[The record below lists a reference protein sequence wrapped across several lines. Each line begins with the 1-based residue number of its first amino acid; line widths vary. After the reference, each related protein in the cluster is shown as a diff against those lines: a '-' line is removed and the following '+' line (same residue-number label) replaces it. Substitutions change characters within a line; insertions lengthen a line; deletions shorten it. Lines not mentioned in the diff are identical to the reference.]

1 MEAFSRWFDDI
12 SIKRKVLL
20 SFSIPVLLMVLVSM
34 AVHKNTQSMVE
45 DASWVEHTH
54 KAIARAREL
63 LTMVVDMETGK
74 RGFLITGD
82 EVFLEPFNWSLPAWD
97 EKIQTLAVQ
106 VSDNPPQ
113 VELLMEVDALHKLW
127 LQEAATKE
135 IEQRRA
141 VREGKESMSTII
153 ALVQKQTGKSII
165 DEIRKKIAKF
175 IEVEEALIQIRTQA
189 SAQSANQT
197 NIVLVLGTVFSAI
210 ISVLVAFWSSARV
223 KRRVDTLLQA
233 TSLVG
238 MGKLNLG
245 LEKLRASKH
254 LHGKDEFSKLTLSF
268 KEMTSNL
275 IDNDER
281 MHESNLKLKQET
293 ERAEAA
299 AKAKSEF
306 LSTMSHEIR
315 TPMNGV
321 IGMTNLLLDT
331 KLDEQQLRMT
341 ETTKNSAESL
351 LSIINDILD
360 FSKIEAGKIDL
371 ELIDFDLG
379 EVVQE
384 VGAMLYFAAE
394 QKGIQLICPA
404 TPVMDLCYKGDPGR
418 IRQVLNN
425 LVNNAIKF
433 TDKGEVAVYVSVVEK
448 RLTDS
453 VIKFEIKDTGIGISD
468 EQQKKLFSRF
478 SQADSST
485 TRKYGGTGL
494 GLSISKRLSEIMGG
508 EIGVE
513 SEQGEGSNFW
523 FTIVLENSTKQSVV
537 YLPTG
542 DLKKQ
547 RVLVVDDIQTN
558 RNLMIQIFNRWEIEH
573 EVVDSGD
580 EALAVLKRASQQGKP
595 FTIAIIDYQMPNM
608 DGVELARHI
617 QHAESI
623 KDTKLIMFSSV
634 VQRGDAKLMQQAGF
648 TGYLTKPMQQSDLL
662 GVLEKVSGLSSDSPK
677 DSFVT
682 RHTPAKKTQYQAHA
696 LVVDDVTTNQVV
708 LQSLLGKYGIKVDKA
723 KNGLEAL
730 AALRSHSNFD
740 LVFMDCQMPEMD
752 GYEAT
757 REIRNTNNSNID
769 HSIPVI
775 AMTANAIQ
783 GDKEKCLQ
791 AGMDDYISKP
801 VNAKA
806 LGDALAKWLPHKVKQ
821 DSETD
826 NAEKNRA

>member
-12 SIKRKVLL
+12 SIKRKVLV
-20 SFSIPVLLMVLVSM
+20 SFSIPVLLMLLVS
-34 AVHKNTQSMVE
+34 VSVYKNTQSMVE

-54 KAIARAREL
+54 KAIARAQEL

-82 EVFLEPFNWSLPAWD
+82 EVFLEPFNWSLPIWD
-97 EKIQTLAVQ
+97 EKISTLAQQ

-113 VELLMEVDALHKLW
+113 VELLWEIDALHKLW

-135 IEQRRA
+135 IEQRRL
-141 VREGKESMSTII
+141 VRDGQADMSVII
-153 ALVQKQTGKSII
+153 QLVQKQTGKSII
-165 DEIRKKIAKF
+165 DEIRKKVDTF
-175 IEVEEALIQIRTQA
+175 IKVEEALISIRTVKSADSA
-189 SAQSANQT
+189 SQT
-197 NIVLVLGTVFSAI
+197 SLVLILGTVVSAI

-233 TSLVG
+233 THHVG
-238 MGKLNLG
+238 MGKLSLG
-245 LEKLRASKH
+245 LEKLSASKN

-268 KEMTSNL
+268 KEMTSSL
-275 IDNDER
+275 VENDEKMR
-281 MHESNLKLKQET
+281 HYNQKLKEET
-293 ERAEAA
+293 ERSEAA
-299 AKAKSEF
+299 AKAKGEF

-331 KLDEQQLRMT
+331 RLDEQQRKMA

-371 ELIDFDLG
+371 EVIDFDLG
-379 EVVQE
+379 EVVEE

-418 IRQVLNN
+418 IRQILNN

-433 TDKGEVAVYVSVVEK
+433 TDKGEVAVYVSVLEK

-453 VIKFEIKDTGIGISD
+453 VIKFEIKDTGIGIND
-468 EQQKKLFSRF
+468 EQQKRLFARF
-478 SQADSST
+478 AQADSST

-508 EIGVE
+508 SIGVSSVE
-513 SEQGEGSNFW
+513 GEGSNFW
-523 FTIVLENSTKQSVV
+523 FTIVLENSTQQSIV

-542 DLKKQ
+542 DLKQQ
-547 RVLVVDDIQTN
+547 RVLVVDDIKTN
-558 RNLMIQIFNRWEIEH
+558 RNLMTQIFERWKLDYEA
-573 EVVDSGD
+573 VDSG
-580 EALAVLKRASQQGKP
+580 ELALQALTQANNEGKP
-595 FTIAIIDYQMPNM
+595 FTIAIIDYQMPKM
-608 DGVELARHI
+608 DGVQLAKAI
-617 QHAESI
+617 QLNESI
-623 KDTKLIMFSSV
+623 KNTKLIMFSSV
-634 VQRGDAKLMQQAGF
+634 VQRGDAKLMQQVGF

-662 GVLEKVSGLSSDSPK
+662 SVLEKVSGLNSESPK

-682 RHTPAKKTQYQAHA
+682 RHTPAKKTQYDARA
-696 LVVDDVTTNQVV
+696 LIVDDVTTNLVV
-708 LQSLLGKYGIKVDKA
+708 LQSLLSKYGIKVDKA

-730 AALRSHSNFD
+730 ASLRTHSGFD

-757 REIRNTNNSNID
+757 KEIRNTNNANINHD
-769 HSIPVI
+769 IPVI

-783 GDKEKCLQ
+783 GDREKCLQ
-791 AGMDDYISKP
+791 AGMDDYVSKP
-801 VNAKA
+801 VSAKA
-806 LGDALAKWLPHKVKQ
+806 LGDVLAKWLPHKEKQ
-821 DSETD
+821 DTASDEE
-826 NAEKNRA
+826 AQNRA

>member
-12 SIKRKVLL
+12 SIKKKVLI
-20 SFSIPVLLMVLVSM
+20 SFSIPVLLMLLVS
-34 AVHKNTQSMVE
+34 VSVYKNTQSMVE

-54 KAIARAREL
+54 KAIARAQEL

-82 EVFLEPFNWSLPAWD
+82 EVFLEPFNWSLPIWD
-97 EKIQTLAVQ
+97 EKISTLAQQ

-113 VELLMEVDALHKLW
+113 VELLWEIDALHKLW

-135 IEQRRA
+135 IEQRRL
-141 VREGKESMSTII
+141 VREGQADMGVII
-153 ALVQKQTGKSII
+153 QLVQKQTGKSII
-165 DEIRKKIAKF
+165 DEIRRKVDTF
-175 IEVEEALIQIRTQA
+175 IKVEEALIQIRTVKSADSA
-189 SAQSANQT
+189 SQT
-197 NIVLVLGTVFSAI
+197 SLVLILGTVVSAL
-210 ISVLVAFWSSARV
+210 ISVFVAFWSSARV
-223 KRRVDTLLQA
+223 KRRLDTLLHA
-233 TSLVG
+233 THDVG
-238 MGKLNLG
+238 MGELALG
-245 LEKLRASKH
+245 LEKLSASKN

-268 KEMTSNL
+268 KEMTSSL
-275 IDNDER
+275 VENDEKMR
-281 MHESNLKLKQET
+281 HYNQKLKQET
-293 ERAEAA
+293 ERSEAA
-299 AKAKSEF
+299 AKAKGEF

-331 KLDEQQLRMT
+331 RLDEQQRKMA

-371 ELIDFDLG
+371 EVIDFDLG
-379 EVVQE
+379 EVVEE

-418 IRQVLNN
+418 IRQILNN

-433 TDKGEVAVYVSVVEK
+433 TDKGEVAVYVSVLEK

-453 VIKFEIKDTGIGISD
+453 VIKFEVKDTGIGIND
-468 EQQKKLFSRF
+468 EQQKKLFARF

-508 EIGVE
+508 SIGVSSVE
-513 SEQGEGSNFW
+513 GEGSNFW
-523 FTIVLENSTKQSVV
+523 FTIVLENSTQQSIV

-542 DLKKQ
+542 DLKQQ
-547 RVLVVDDIQTN
+547 RVLVVDDIKTN
-558 RNLMIQIFNRWEIEH
+558 RNLMVQIFERWDLEH
-573 EVVDSGD
+573 EVVDSG
-580 EALAVLKRASQQGKP
+580 ELALQVLAQACKEGKP
-595 FTIAIIDYQMPNM
+595 YTIAIIDYQMPNM
-608 DGVELARHI
+608 DGVQLAKEI
-617 QHAESI
+617 QRDDSI

-634 VQRGDAKLMQQAGF
+634 VQRGDAKLMQQVGF

-662 GVLEKVSGLSSDSPK
+662 SVLEKVSGLNSESPK
-677 DSFVT
+677 NSFVT
-682 RHTPAKKTQYQAHA
+682 RHTPAKKTQYDARA
-696 LVVDDVTTNQVV
+696 LIVDDVTTNLVV
-708 LQSLLGKYGIKVDKA
+708 LQSLLSKYGIKVDKA

-730 AALRSHSNFD
+730 ASLRAHSGFD

-757 REIRNTNNSNID
+757 KEIRNTNNANINHD
-769 HSIPVI
+769 IPVI

-783 GDKEKCLQ
+783 GDREKCLQ
-791 AGMDDYISKP
+791 AGMDDYVSKP
-801 VNAKA
+801 VSAKA
-806 LGDALAKWLPHKVKQ
+806 LGDVLAKWLSHKEKQ
-821 DSETD
+821 DITSDEE
-826 NAEKNRA
+826 AQNRA

>member
-1 MEAFSRWFDDI
+1 M
-12 SIKRKVLL
+12 
-20 SFSIPVLLMVLVSM
+20 SFSIPVLLMLLVSLS
-34 AVHKNTQSMVE
+34 VHKNTQSMVE

-54 KAIARAREL
+54 KAIARAQEL
-63 LTMVVDMETGK
+63 LTMVVDMEAGK

-82 EVFLEPFNWSLPAWD
+82 EVFLEPFTWSTPVWN
-97 EKIQTLAVQ
+97 EKINTLAEQ

-113 VELLMEVDALHKLW
+113 VEILWEVDALHKLW
-127 LQEAATKE
+127 LQEAATEE

-141 VREGKESMSTII
+141 VTEGRASMSSII
-153 ALVQKQTGKSII
+153 ELVQKQTGKSIN
-165 DEIRKKIAKF
+165 DEIRLKMATF
-175 IEVEEALIQIRTQA
+175 IEVEEQLIHVRTVE
-189 SAQSANQT
+189 SAESARQT
-197 NIVLVLGTVFSAI
+197 SLVLILGTVVSAV

-223 KRRVDTLLQA
+223 KRRLDTLLKA
-233 TSLVG
+233 THDVG
-238 MGKLNLG
+238 IGKLNLG
-245 LEKLRASKH
+245 LEKLSESRH
-254 LHGKDEFSKLTLSF
+254 LHGRDEFSKLTLSF
-268 KEMTSNL
+268 KEMTSSL
-275 IDNDER
+275 IENNKQMRHYNE
-281 MHESNLKLKQET
+281 KLKQESL
-293 ERAEAA
+293 RSEAA
-299 AKAKSEF
+299 AKAKGDF

-321 IGMTNLLLDT
+321 IGMANLLLDT
-331 KLDEQQLRMT
+331 RLNEQQRKMA

-379 EVVQE
+379 EVIEE

-418 IRQVLNN
+418 IRQILNN
-425 LVNNAIKF
+425 LISNAIKF
-433 TDKGEVAVYVSVVEK
+433 TAQGEVAVYVSVVEK

-453 VIKFEIKDTGIGISD
+453 VIKFEVKDTGIGIND

-508 EIGVE
+508 SIGVSSVE
-513 SEQGEGSNFW
+513 GEGSNFW
-523 FTIVLENSTKQSVV
+523 FTIKLENSKQQSIV

-542 DLKKQ
+542 DLKRQ
-547 RVLVVDDIQTN
+547 RVLVVDDIKTN
-558 RNLMIQIFNRWEIEH
+558 RNLMTQILGRWELDH
-573 EVVDSGD
+573 EVVESG
-580 EALAVLKRASQQGKP
+580 EQALHALIRANKEGKP

-608 DGVELARHI
+608 DGVQLAEQI
-617 QHAESI
+617 QKDASI
-623 KDTKLIMFSSV
+623 KETKLVMFSSV

-662 GVLEKVSGLSSDSPK
+662 GVLEKVSGLNSESPK

-682 RHTPAKKTQYQAHA
+682 RHTQAKKTQYQART
-696 LVVDDVTTNQVV
+696 LIVDDVTTNQVV
-708 LQSLLGKYGIKVDKA
+708 LQSLLAKYGIKVDKA

-730 AALRSHSNFD
+730 AALRAHSGYD

-757 REIRNTNNSNID
+757 REIRNTNNANIN

-801 VNAKA
+801 INAKA
-806 LGDALAKWLPHKVKQ
+806 LGDALAKWLPHKVVQ
-821 DSETD
+821 EPPVDGE
-826 NAEKNRA
+826 EKSRA

>member
-12 SIKRKVLL
+12 PIKRKVLI
-20 SFSIPVLLMVLVSM
+20 SFAIPVLLMLLVSM

-54 KAIARAREL
+54 KAIARAHEL
-63 LTMVVDMETGK
+63 LTMAIDMETGK

-82 EVFLEPFNWSLPAWD
+82 EVFLEPFKSSLGVWD
-97 EKIQTLAVQ
+97 EKIVILADQ

-113 VELLMEVDALHKLW
+113 VELLWQIDALHKRW
-127 LQEAATKE
+127 LEAATKLV
-135 IEQRRA
+135 EQRRG
-141 VREGKESMSTII
+141 VREGEEQMSTII
-153 ALVQKQTGKSII
+153 ELVQKQTSKSII
-165 DEIRKKIAKF
+165 DEIRKKFASF
-175 IEVEEALIQIRTQA
+175 IEVEEVLIQVRTLE
-189 SAQSANQT
+189 SARSATQT
-197 NIVLVLGTVFSAI
+197 SLVLILGTVFSAI
-210 ISVLVAFWSSARV
+210 ISVFVAFWSSARV
-223 KRRVDTLLQA
+223 KRRVDTLLKA
-233 TSLVG
+233 THDVG
-238 MGKLNLG
+238 AGRLKLG
-245 LEKLRASKH
+245 LKKLSDSKH
-254 LHGKDEFSKLTLSF
+254 LHGKDEFSRLTSSF
-268 KEMTSNL
+268 KNMTSNL
-275 IDNDER
+275 VETDIK
-281 MHESNLKLKQET
+281 MHEYNQRLKKESQ
-293 ERAEAA
+293 RAEAA
-299 AKAKSEF
+299 ARAKSEF

-371 ELIDFDLG
+371 EVIDFDLG
-379 EVVQE
+379 EVIE
-384 VGAMLYFAAE
+384 DVGAMLYFAAE
-394 QKGIQLICPA
+394 QKDIQLICPA
-404 TPVMDLCYKGDPGR
+404 TPIMDCCYKGDPGR

-433 TDKGEVAVYVSVVEK
+433 TEKGEVAVYVSLVKK

-453 VIKFEIKDTGIGISD
+453 VIKFEVKDTGIGISE
-468 EQQKKLFSRF
+468 EQQQKLFSRF

-508 EIGVE
+508 EIGVV
-513 SEQGEGSNFW
+513 SEQGKGSNFW
-523 FTIVLENSTKQSVV
+523 FTVVLENSDKQSVV

-547 RVLVVDDIQTN
+547 HLLVVDDILTN
-558 RNLMIQIFNRWEIEH
+558 RNLMQQIFSNWDIPH
-573 EVVDSGD
+573 QVVESGED
-580 EALAVLKRASQQGKP
+580 ALKALTNAKQQGNP

-608 DGVELARHI
+608 DGVQLAHKI
-617 QHAESI
+617 LKSDSI
-623 KDTKLIMFSSV
+623 KDTKMIMFSSV

-648 TGYLTKPMQQSDLL
+648 SGYLTKPMQQSDLL
-662 GVLEKVSGLSSDSPK
+662 SVLEKVSGLGSDSPK

-682 RHTPAKKTQYQAHA
+682 RHTPEKKTQYQAHA

-730 AALRSHSNFD
+730 AALRTHSAYD
-740 LVFMDCQMPEMD
+740 VVFMDCQMPEMD

-757 REIRNTNNSNID
+757 RAIRNTSNANIN

-775 AMTANAIQ
+775 AMTANALQ

-801 VNAKA
+801 ISAKA

-821 DSETD
+821 DSSDEGER
-826 NAEKNRA
+826 NLA